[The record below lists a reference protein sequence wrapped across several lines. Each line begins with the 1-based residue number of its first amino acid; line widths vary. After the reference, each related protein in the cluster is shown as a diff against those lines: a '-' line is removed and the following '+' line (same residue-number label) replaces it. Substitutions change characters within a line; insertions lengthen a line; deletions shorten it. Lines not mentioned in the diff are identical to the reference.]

1 MAETTN
7 GTSPDDPA
15 SAGSTVAISP
25 MPGRPKSAFLVH
37 VLTASGAAL
46 AFLALRAAV
55 ETHWPAM
62 FMWLGLALMVDAAD
76 GPLARYLKVGE
87 TLPRWSGETL
97 DLVVDFVTY
106 VFVPAYA
113 IAASG
118 LLLGPLDAAAGILI
132 VVTGALYFADR
143 HMKTP
148 DNYFRGFPALWN
160 CAAFYLLLLR
170 PSGWLAAAIVM
181 VLAALTFVPFRF
193 IHPLRVR
200 RLRRLNLALLT
211 VWAGLAVW
219 ALAHAMSPGRWVSG
233 GLCAIGLYVVVAGF
247 LRHPDDMQSMPQ

>member
-1 MAETTN
+1 MADTTN
-7 GTSPDDPA
+7 GTSPDDPG
-15 SAGSTVAISP
+15 SAGSAAAISP
-25 MPGRPKSAFLVH
+25 TPGRPKSAFLVH

-62 FMWLGLALMVDAAD
+62 FMWLGLALVVDAAD
-76 GPLARYLKVGE
+76 GPLARHLKVGE
-87 TLPRWSGETL
+87 TIPRWSGETL

-118 LLLGPLDAAAGILI
+118 LLLWPLDAAAGIAI
-132 VVTGALYFADR
+132 VMTGALYFADT

-170 PSGWLAAAIVM
+170 PPGWLAIIIVM
-181 VLAALTFVPFRF
+181 VLAALTFVPFRV

-200 RLRRLNLALLT
+200 RLRGLNLALLA
-211 VWAGLAVW
+211 VWAGLALWAVW
-219 ALAHAMSPGRWVSG
+219 RDMAPERWVTG
-233 GLCAIGLYVVVAGF
+233 GLCAIGLYVLAAGL
-247 LRHPDDMQSMPQ
+247 LRRPDDGRPISQ